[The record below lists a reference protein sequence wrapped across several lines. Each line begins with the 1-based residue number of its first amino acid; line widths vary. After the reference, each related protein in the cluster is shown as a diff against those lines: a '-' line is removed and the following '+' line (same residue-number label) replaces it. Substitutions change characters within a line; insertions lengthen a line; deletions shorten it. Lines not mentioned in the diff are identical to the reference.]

1 MGGCA
6 SGGKKDDVVD
16 FTSPK
21 ANGMVAPSAEVIVQ
35 DFSSLVILSLRCEGL
50 QKGRSLGGSRKPR
63 DPPIGKLF
71 IYAEESVNAKAELS
85 FSVSG
90 QDLKPTDFWKRKCD
104 PYFVVNRIQ
113 AVYESGEIVLQPIF
127 RSEVARKSS
136 EPSFEEASFT
146 VAQTSGCDTGQ
157 DIIITVHDWIR
168 LGNHGYI
175 GEFEVMSVY
184 DNDNCYP
191 IYGFGAKI
199 PPTHSVVSNCF
210 ALTGDFFQPE
220 VEGRDVVKLA
230 ADMSRPYIQPKNPK
244 MNERMPDMKYYVLV
258 VLTDGEIEEQYA

>member
-50 QKGRSLGGSRKPR
+50 QKGRNTVAVVYSKLGTEDLWMEYGTTEICGQDTRWPVWERMFELQFRIEHVRLVRVEIYVIRNQEMHEDLMEQKFVGSAEFNLAEAVYARSHTKNHGWLKRKLENIKRKPR

-113 AVYESGEIVLQPIF
+113 AKDPPLFLGRKILQKVRQRHQPQ
-127 RSEVARKSS
+127 SHM
-136 EPSFEEASFT
+136 
-146 VAQTSGCDTGQ
+146 GLQ
-157 DIIITVHDWIR
+157 D
-168 LGNHGYI
+168 
-175 GEFEVMSVY
+175 
-184 DNDNCYP
+184 
-191 IYGFGAKI
+191 
-199 PPTHSVVSNCF
+199 
-210 ALTGDFFQPE
+210 
-220 VEGRDVVKLA
+220 
-230 ADMSRPYIQPKNPK
+230 
-244 MNERMPDMKYYVLV
+244 
-258 VLTDGEIEEQYA
+258 